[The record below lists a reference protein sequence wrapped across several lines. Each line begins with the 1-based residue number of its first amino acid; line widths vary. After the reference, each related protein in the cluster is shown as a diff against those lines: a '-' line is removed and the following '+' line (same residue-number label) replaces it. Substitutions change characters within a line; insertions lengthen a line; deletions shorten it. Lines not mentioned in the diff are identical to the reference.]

1 MEATAA
7 KIIPI
12 VAAQERTAA
21 IQLPASPTGASHLQP
36 ASIVAPAN
44 GTASVTPAADS
55 AAVAVTNASAVS
67 HPLLFRWYGHALLCT
82 EARGLELILSY
93 ALTNL
98 FAFAAHSR
106 IRILHGAAGTAS
118 FRASEARR

>member
-7 KIIPI
+7 RIIPI

-21 IQLPASPTGASHLQP
+21 MQLPASPIGASNLQP
-36 ASIVAPAN
+36 ESIAAPAN

-55 AAVAVTNASAVS
+55 AADAVTNASAVS
-67 HPLLFRWYGHALLCT
+67 CPLLFRWYCHALPCT
-82 EARGLELILSY
+82 QARGLELRLSH

-106 IRILHGAAGTAS
+106 IRILHGAIGTKS
-118 FRASEARR
+118 FRAYEAH

>member
-21 IQLPASPTGASHLQP
+21 MQLPASPTGTSHIQP
-36 ASIVAPAN
+36 ALVAAPGN
-44 GTASVTPAADS
+44 GSASVTPAADS
-55 AAVAVTNASAVS
+55 AAVAVTNASTVS

-82 EARGLELILSY
+82 QARGLEIRPPH

-106 IRILHGAAGTAS
+106 IRILHGAVGTTS
-118 FRASEARR
+118 F